1 VCLCHAYVCVTRVS
15 VVIYCLPF
23 ITSMLLGRFKFAPT
37 RPAPFLLPPD
47 FFVGHTCYFSAFVSH
62 GHYPVFAPPLL
73 SYERHSQIC
82 EYLGLGCA
90 GISGEKKNT
99 RNSQAPRSGVWGIER
114 LDRLPVPL
122 YSALFLVLPF
132 LVENTRQ
139 IRSGEAAGA
148 IRGEQVYVVTNKSS
162 CKGMK
167 SRAHGCKRG
176 VIQTQLK

>member
-1 VCLCHAYVCVTRVS
+1 
-15 VVIYCLPF
+15 
-23 ITSMLLGRFKFAPT
+23 MLLGRFATGSFKFAPT

-82 EYLGLGCA
+82 EYLGLVCA
-90 GISGEKKNT
+90 G
-99 RNSQAPRSGVWGIER
+99 NSQAPRSGVWGIER

-148 IRGEQVYVVTNKSS
+148 IRGEQVYVVTTKSS

-176 VIQTQLK
+176 VIQTRLK